1 MDFSTILERRRA
13 INFFDPARDV
23 PQTLLEQ
30 MIQDAS
36 LTPSSYNLQ
45 PWNLIALRELDD
57 KMRLRN
63 VAMNQ
68 PKVSEAP
75 VVLIVLADTKGWEK
89 GHPTVER
96 NFEEMLK
103 AGSIKQ
109 ERRDWFYG
117 ACARLYGKS
126 HDTQFAFGV
135 KNTAFFAMSLMYAA
149 ANLGL
154 DTHPM
159 DGFDHDGVR
168 REFNIPDHYWIPLLM
183 AVGYFNEEE
192 TKPAR
197 KWRKSPAEILVRFD
211 K

>member
-1 MDFSTILERRRA
+1 MEFSTILERRRA
-13 INFFDPARDV
+13 INFFDPSKDV
-23 PQTLLEQ
+23 PQPLLEQ
-30 MIQDAS
+30 IIQDAS

-57 KMRLRN
+57 KMRLRK

-75 VVLIVLADTKGWEK
+75 VVLIVLADTGGWDK
-89 GHPTVER
+89 GHPAVER

-103 AGSIKQ
+103 AGSIKP

-117 ACARLYGKS
+117 ACAKLYGKS
-126 HDTQFAFGV
+126 AESQLAFGL
-135 KNTAFFAMSLMYAA
+135 KNAAFFAMSLMYAA

-159 DGFDHDGVR
+159 DGFDHDGVM
-168 REFNIPDHYWIPLLM
+168 REFNIPARYRIPLLM

-192 TKPAR
+192 KKPAP
-197 KWRKSPAEILVRFD
+197 KWRKSPADILVRFD
-211 K
+211 